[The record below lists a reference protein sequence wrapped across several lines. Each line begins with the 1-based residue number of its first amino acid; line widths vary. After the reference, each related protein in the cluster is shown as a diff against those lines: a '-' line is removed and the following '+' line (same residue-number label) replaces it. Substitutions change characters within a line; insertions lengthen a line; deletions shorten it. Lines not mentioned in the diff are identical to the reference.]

1 MTPASTLDPY
11 ITTLSEA
18 NQLLLRQ
25 GEVVLVKEQ
34 EGQYQVWTL
43 VTAPPR
49 QVWSVLTDYERF
61 PEFLPGVLSCRVLER
76 QGGRTV
82 VERRDR
88 RWIGV
93 MPIKVRIVTENFA
106 TLEDCRDAPGPD
118 QGGRRIDYRLVKG
131 SLDRMEGAWRLV
143 PLEPIMN
150 SPTTLLVQSIY
161 AKASMG
167 PFQGYFFSIFE
178 QGLRDTMAALRQ
190 EMER

>member
-1 MTPASTLDPY
+1 MTSAPTLDPH
-11 ITTLSEA
+11 ITALSED
-18 NQLLLRQ
+18 NQLRLRQ
-25 GEVVLVKEQ
+25 GEVVLAKEQ

-43 VTAPPR
+43 VTAPPH

-76 QGGRTV
+76 EGNRTV

-106 TLEDCRDAPGPD
+106 VPEDPRDGQGPA
-118 QGGRRIDYRLVKG
+118 QRGCRIDYRLVKG
-131 SLDRMEGAWRLV
+131 SLDTMEGTWRLV
-143 PLEPIMN
+143 PLEPIMDA
-150 SPTTLLVQSIY
+150 PTTLLVQSIY

-167 PFQGYFFSIFE
+167 PLQGYFFSIFE